1 MQRMTPEMQASLC
14 EFDKDNPFNAKIVEN
29 RLLNGEGSAKETR
42 HFIVDLE
49 GSGLTYTCG
58 DSLGVYPS
66 NNPEQVEA
74 ILKTQDWSGDESVQ
88 LPKDDTP
95 ISLREALL
103 KRLAIGDQ
111 SKKFLQTVLGKAGDS
126 AAKAEAEAMLDPA
139 KRQELKWFLE
149 ERHLID
155 YLENF
160 SDINWEPQEL
170 VSLLKRL
177 VPRLYSIASSP
188 TRSPN
193 ATHLTVAIVRY
204 ETLGEAREGVC
215 TTYMTDRVDV
225 GSQEVPVFIASSH
238 FGLPEDDAVDVIM
251 VGPGTGIAPFR
262 AFLQER
268 DDRKCSGRNWL
279 FFGDQH
285 AKTDYL
291 YGEEFEA
298 WQESGFLQ
306 KVSLAFSR
314 DQEEKIYVQHR
325 MLEQGKE
332 LWDWMNGGAYFY
344 VCGDA
349 SRMAKDVDDAL
360 AQIAQDHGGMSED
373 EAKSWLKQLRKEKR
387 YQRDVY

>member
-1 MQRMTPEMQASLC
+1 MTPDTQASPC
-14 EFDKDNPFNAKIVEN
+14 EFDKDNPFFAKIVEN

-49 GSGLTYTCG
+49 GSGLEYSCG
-58 DSLGVYPS
+58 DSLGVYPT
-66 NNPEQVEA
+66 NNPAQVEA
-74 ILKTQDWSGDESVQ
+74 ILKTQDWTGDESVQ
-88 LPKDDTP
+88 LPKDDSG
-95 ISLREALL
+95 ISLRDALL

-111 SKKFLQTVLGKAGDS
+111 SKKFLQAVLERAGDS
-126 AAKAEAEAMLDPA
+126 PAKAEAEALLDPA
-139 KRQELKWFLE
+139 KRQELKWYLE

-155 YLENF
+155 YLEIF
-160 SDINWEPQEL
+160 SDIQWQPQEL
-170 VSLLKRL
+170 VALMKRL

-204 ETLGEAREGVC
+204 ETLGKAREGVC
-215 TTYMTDRVDV
+215 TTFMTDRVEINAP
-225 GSQEVPVFIASSH
+225 EVPVFIASSH
-238 FGLPEDDAVDVIM
+238 FGLPEDGATDVIM

-268 DDRKCSGRNWL
+268 EDRECSGRNWL

-291 YGEEFEA
+291 YGEEFDA
-298 WQESGFLQ
+298 MQESGLLQ

-314 DQEEKIYVQHR
+314 DQAEKVYVQHR
-325 MLEQGKE
+325 MLENGKE
-332 LWDWMNGGAYFY
+332 LWDWMQGGAYFY

-360 AQIAQDHGGMSED
+360 AQIAQDHGGMSEA

>member
-1 MQRMTPEMQASLC
+1 MTPDTQASPC
-14 EFDKDNPFNAKIVEN
+14 EFDKDNPFFAKIVEN

-49 GSGLTYTCG
+49 GSGLEYSCG
-58 DSLGVYPS
+58 DSLGVYPT
-66 NNPEQVEA
+66 NNPAQVEA
-74 ILKTQDWSGDESVQ
+74 ILKTQDWTGDESVQ
-88 LPKDDTP
+88 LPKDDSG
-95 ISLREALL
+95 ISLRDALL

-111 SKKFLQTVLGKAGDS
+111 SKKFLQAVLERAGDS
-126 AAKAEAEAMLDPA
+126 PAKAEAETLLDPA
-139 KRQELKWFLE
+139 KRQELKWYLE

-155 YLENF
+155 YLEIF
-160 SDINWEPQEL
+160 SDIQWQPQEL
-170 VSLLKRL
+170 VALMKRL

-204 ETLGEAREGVC
+204 ETLGKAREGVC
-215 TTYMTDRVDV
+215 TTFMTDRVEINAP
-225 GSQEVPVFIASSH
+225 EVPVFIASSH
-238 FGLPEDDAVDVIM
+238 FGLPEDGATDVIM

-268 DDRKCSGRNWL
+268 EDRECSGRNWL

-291 YGEEFEA
+291 YSEEFDA
-298 WQESGFLQ
+298 MQESGLLQ

-314 DQEEKIYVQHR
+314 DQAEKVYVQHR
-325 MLEQGKE
+325 MLENGKE
-332 LWDWMNGGAYFY
+332 LWDWMQGGAYFY

-360 AQIAQDHGGMSED
+360 AQIAQDHGGMSEA

>member
-1 MQRMTPEMQASLC
+1 MTPETQASQC
-14 EFDKDNPFNAKIVEN
+14 EFDKDNPFPAKIVEN

-58 DSLGVYPS
+58 DSLGVYPT
-66 NNPEQVEA
+66 NNPGQVEA
-74 ILKTQDWSGDESVQ
+74 ILKTQDWSGDETVQ
-88 LPKDDTP
+88 LPKDDAP
-95 ISLREALL
+95 ITIREALL

-111 SKKFLQTVLGKAGDS
+111 SKKFLQDLLEKSGDCP
-126 AAKAEAEAMLDPA
+126 AKTEAEALLDPSN
-139 KRQELKWFLE
+139 REELKAYLE
-149 ERHLID
+149 QRHLID

-160 SDINWEPQEL
+160 SDIKWEPQDL
-170 VSLLKRL
+170 VGQMKRL

-204 ETLGEAREGVC
+204 ETLGKAREGVC
-215 TTYMTDRVDV
+215 STFIADRVILNAP
-225 GSQEVPVFIASSH
+225 EVPVFIASSH
-238 FGLPEDDAVDVIM
+238 FGIPEEDSADVIM

-268 DDRKCSGRNWL
+268 EDRKCSGRNWL

-285 AKTDYL
+285 ANTDYL
-291 YGEEFEA
+291 YGDEFEA
-298 WQESGFLQ
+298 WKDSGFLQ
-306 KVSLAFSR
+306 NLSLAFSR
-314 DQEEKIYVQHR
+314 DQDEKVYVQHR

-332 LWDWMNGGAYFY
+332 LWDWLNAGAYFY

-360 AQIAQDHGGMSED
+360 AQIGQDHGGMSED
-373 EAKSWLKQLRKEKR
+373 ESKSWLKQLRKEKR